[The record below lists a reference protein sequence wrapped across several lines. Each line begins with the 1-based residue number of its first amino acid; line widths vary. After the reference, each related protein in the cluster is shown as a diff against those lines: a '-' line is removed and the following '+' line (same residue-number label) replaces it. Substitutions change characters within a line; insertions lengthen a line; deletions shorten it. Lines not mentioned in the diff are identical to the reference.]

1 MTPIIEQRTANSEQR
16 TAGILFIVE
25 AFNLVPILLE
35 SEYKKLSEYTGIKI
49 TFKTHANITKN
60 DINEHD
66 IFIFVR
72 SWDFFSLKLARKI
85 KSLGGL
91 VIVFYDDDL
100 LLLSSQIQKNIFEK
114 LDSKI
119 HAYCIKNILKISDV
133 VLSPNEHLAKK
144 YLSLQN
150 ISRYATLTTHIV
162 TQKDINKHKNKND
175 KIKIVYPTSGHFNHF
190 DLYVRPDM
198 QKICDE
204 FGDKISFTFVGAKP
218 NTSEF
223 SSKIEIHYVNF
234 MPLENYRNFMEKSN
248 FDIGIAPL
256 NNDEF
261 SRCKYWNKYLEYT
274 VSGVAGIY
282 SNVEP
287 YTLAIN
293 NGENGL
299 LVENSSGAWYEAIKR
314 LVYDSE
320 LRENIITN
328 AQSQVLENFSPEKT
342 TTNLLASI
350 PEIKNFN
357 LKRKHCNSIFIEKII
372 HNLNNLYAV
381 LYVLR
386 KFGLKFVTQKIMKN
400 LKK

>member
-1 MTPIIEQRTANSEQR
+1 MSSN
-16 TAGILFIVE
+16 
-25 AFNLVPILLE
+25 
-35 SEYKKLSEYTGIKI
+35 EY
-49 TFKTHANITKN
+49 
-60 DINEHD
+60 
-66 IFIFVR
+66 
-72 SWDFFSLKLARKI
+72 
-85 KSLGGL
+85 
-91 VIVFYDDDL
+91 
-100 LLLSSQIQKNIFEK
+100 
-114 LDSKI
+114 
-119 HAYCIKNILKISDV
+119 
-133 VLSPNEHLAKK
+133 LAKK
-144 YLSLQN
+144 YSAIQN
-150 ISRYATLTTHIV
+150 MPRIAITHTLVTSDKITT
-162 TQKDINKHKNKND
+162 HKNKND

-287 YTLAIN
+287 YTLVIN

-299 LVENSSGAWYEAIKR
+299 LVENYSGAWYEAIKR

-328 AQSQVLENFSPEKT
+328 AQSQVLENFSPEKI
-342 TTNLLASI
+342 TTNLIDSI

-357 LKRKHCNSIFIEKII
+357 SKRKHCNSIFIEKII